1 MNLGQTL
8 VAVLALV
15 LLVTI
20 AVNINRAR
28 LGAIAAT
35 VDNLV
40 DQEAINFGQ
49 NIIER
54 VTLRAQ
60 SDADYNNL
68 EANFHNAIFEDTFD
82 SGRTLY
88 ASTEVVQIDNPE
100 GLPYGYK
107 KVTVSV
113 FSDSLQVN
121 LRSQYTAS
129 FIPWWKVTHQ

>member
-8 VAVLALV
+8 VAILALV

-28 LGAIAAT
+28 IGSIAST
-35 VDNLV
+35 VDGLV

-49 NIIER
+49 TVLER
-54 VTLRAQ
+54 VSQRAQ
-60 SDADYNNL
+60 TDTEYNAL
-68 EANFHNAIFEDTFD
+68 ESFHGEVIDETFG

-88 ASTEVVQIDNPE
+88 ALTEVELITGSD
-100 GLPYGYK
+100 LPYNYK

-113 FSDSLQVN
+113 YADSTLN
-121 LRSQYTAS
+121 NIRSQYSAS
-129 FIPWWKVTHQ
+129 LIPWWRYSWD